1 MTTSGFFDFQ
11 DPFDIMVGLWNGM
24 TTTYDD
30 HGHYR
35 NSVASLVRVSWVR
48 KGKLLRYQQQEL
60 ADLDQVLAGNPHKQ
74 ALATIISHDFDMA
87 VTGKS
92 CHSTT
97 THKEKMAMKGV
108 ETQPGTYLFHLS
120 FPMGDYYNNQ
130 YFVGPNERH
139 IIGPFVPASGGREFT
154 FAVAQTF
161 TRISYDPQFDVKSRK
176 ADARASSRARP
187 RK

>member
-1 MTTSGFFDFQ
+1 MASTGFFDFQ

-24 TTTYDD
+24 TTTYDAE
-30 HGHYR
+30 GHYR

-48 KGKLLRYQQQEL
+48 KGKTLRYQQEEL
-60 ADLDQVLAGNPHKQ
+60 ANLDQVLAGNPHKDI
-74 ALATIISHDFDMA
+74 LASIISHDFDMA
-87 VTGKS
+87 VKGKS

-97 THKEKMAMKGV
+97 THKEKMSMKGT

-120 FPMGDYYNNQ
+120 FPQGDYYNNQ
-130 YFVGPNERH
+130 YFVGANERH
-139 IIGPFVPASGGREFT
+139 IIGPFVAANGGRDFS
-154 FAVAQTF
+154 FVVAQTF

-176 ADARASSRARP
+176 ADARAR

>member
-1 MTTSGFFDFQ
+1 MTTTGFFDFQ

-30 HGHYR
+30 QGHYR

-48 KGKLLRYQQQEL
+48 KGKVLRYQQQEL

-92 CHSTT
+92 CRSTT

-176 ADARASSRARP
+176 AEARANSRARP

>member
-1 MTTSGFFDFQ
+1 
-11 DPFDIMVGLWNGM
+11 
-24 TTTYDD
+24 
-30 HGHYR
+30 
-35 NSVASLVRVSWVR
+35 
-48 KGKLLRYQQQEL
+48 
-60 ADLDQVLAGNPHKQ
+60 
-74 ALATIISHDFDMA
+74 
-87 VTGKS
+87 
-92 CHSTT
+92 
-97 THKEKMAMKGV
+97 MKGV

-161 TRISYDPQFDVKSRK
+161 TRISYDPQFDVKSRR